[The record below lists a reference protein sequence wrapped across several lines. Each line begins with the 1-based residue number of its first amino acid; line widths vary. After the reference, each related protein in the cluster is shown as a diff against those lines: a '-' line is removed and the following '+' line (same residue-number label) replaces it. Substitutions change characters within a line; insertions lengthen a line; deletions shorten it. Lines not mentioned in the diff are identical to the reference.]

1 VFSIKKQRHIAQ
13 ENRGIRTVA
22 RLDDMPYIARKEEG
36 IDVET
41 IFVFWVGERGI
52 TLDMD
57 MPYGNIAELRSP
69 FNEGIY

>member
-1 VFSIKKQRHIAQ
+1 
-13 ENRGIRTVA
+13 
-22 RLDDMPYIARKEEG
+22 MPYIARKEEG

-41 IFVFWVGERGI
+41 IFVFGVGERGI

>member
-1 VFSIKKQRHIAQ
+1 
-13 ENRGIRTVA
+13 
-22 RLDDMPYIARKEEG
+22 MPYIARKEEG

-41 IFVFWVGERGI
+41 IFVFGVGERGI
-52 TLDMD
+52 TLYVD